1 MWIDN
6 LVKWIESTAFSET
19 IRTSD
24 WMFPDIEIVH
34 VLGISF
40 VVGSIAMLDLRL
52 LGVIYRDRPVTHLAK
67 EMLPW
72 TWSGYVVAVMA
83 GVLLFLSQPTKYY
96 LNLPFDMK
104 FVLMALA
111 GANMAIFHHFTYRK
125 VADWDLQLPP
135 PPAARIAGALSLT
148 LWLGVV
154 TFGRWI
160 GFTVT

>member
-1 MWIDN
+1 MWLQD
-6 LVKWIESTAFSET
+6 LAEWIEQTPFSEA

-52 LGVIYRDRPVTHLAK
+52 LGLLYRDRQVTDLAK
-67 EMLPW
+67 ETLPW
-72 TWSGYVVAVMA
+72 TWGGFAVAVMA

-96 LNLPFDMK
+96 LNLPFQMK

-125 VADWDLQLPP
+125 VTDWDRNWPP
-135 PPAARIAGALSLT
+135 PLGARLAGALSLS
-148 LWLGVV
+148 LWIGVV

>member
-1 MWIDN
+1 MWLQN
-6 LVKWIESTAFSET
+6 LMQWIEDTPFSET
-19 IRTSD
+19 IRISD

-52 LGVIYRDRPVTHLAK
+52 LGVLYRDRPVTQLAK

-72 TWSGYVVAVMA
+72 TWSGFVVAVMA

-111 GANMAIFHHFTYRK
+111 GANM
-125 VADWDLQLPP
+125 
-135 PPAARIAGALSLT
+135 
-148 LWLGVV
+148 
-154 TFGRWI
+154 
-160 GFTVT
+160 